1 MSPYIFGVVVP
12 LLVTLLVRN
21 NNSKKPKRGVSVDV
35 GGEPG
40 LAIRNRRF
48 ESPVQSAWEG
58 VATLAELF
66 EEACKTHAQ
75 RLLVD
80 TRGVLLR
87 EVETGHDGRSFE
99 KLHLGD
105 YGWLSYDRVFDVVSG
120 FASGLTYIGHVREE
134 RAAIFADTR
143 QEWFMA
149 LQLESSQGRI
159 DCGDSGTSQSR
170 LSDIPSHSL
179 AAELHDDPVCRQERA
194 ITAGQK
200 ETVDSMGNI
209 QSSSACRPNVVLH
222 HLRAENGMKTHL
234 EDSHLTQAGA
244 GYDEGGSQHAR
255 AADTI
260 TLKGKAI
267 SGTLLA
273 STDESQEWGA
283 DVVHERKEGESTNN
297 PNNGPLQ
304 DILNKSRDVN
314 VTLFGPNSNLGPHRP
329 STPENQLEDQQNQ
342 PESVIQVYSRKKG
355 GTKRWAQG
363 RCRDPCH
370 EECKDGDGQSQT
382 ALGKEGKNTSVNN
395 LSGGNKATTVICGKK
410 ELRTLVNI
418 SGQLD
423 SVKRVIYMDD
433 DIPSDA
439 SYIAYDWTITSFAKV
454 VKLGSENSVDADLP
468 LSADVAVIMY
478 TSGSTGLPNGV
489 MVTHGNVLATLSALM
504 TIVPDIGTKDIYILH
519 TYRWLIS

>member
-149 LQLESSQGRI
+149 LQ
-159 DCGDSGTSQSR
+159 
-170 LSDIPSHSL
+170 
-179 AAELHDDPVCRQERA
+179 
-194 ITAGQK
+194 
-200 ETVDSMGNI
+200 
-209 QSSSACRPNVVLH
+209 VL
-222 HLRAENGMKTHL
+222 L
-234 EDSHLTQAGA
+234 LTCFFFF
-244 GYDEGGSQHAR
+244 
-255 AADTI
+255 
-260 TLKGKAI
+260 
-267 SGTLLA
+267 
-273 STDESQEWGA
+273 
-283 DVVHERKEGESTNN
+283 RK
-297 PNNGPLQ
+297 
-304 DILNKSRDVN
+304 
-314 VTLFGPNSNLGPHRP
+314 
-329 STPENQLEDQQNQ
+329 
-342 PESVIQVYSRKKG
+342 
-355 GTKRWAQG
+355 
-363 RCRDPCH
+363 C
-370 EECKDGDGQSQT
+370 
-382 ALGKEGKNTSVNN
+382 
-395 LSGGNKATTVICGKK
+395 
-410 ELRTLVNI
+410 
-418 SGQLD
+418 
-423 SVKRVIYMDD
+423 
-433 DIPSDA
+433 
-439 SYIAYDWTITSFAKV
+439 
-454 VKLGSENSVDADLP
+454 
-468 LSADVAVIMY
+468 
-478 TSGSTGLPNGV
+478 
-489 MVTHGNVLATLSALM
+489 
-504 TIVPDIGTKDIYILH
+504 
-519 TYRWLIS
+519 